1 MGDPALELATTASPH
16 EPSWPFR
23 LAQQAFA
30 GLLEQRRRHSSFRV
44 AAQRRA
50 ARQGL
55 SALSVDDRGLLE
67 HWLALQVL
75 TTPAAEAV
83 DCIDAL
89 ATVEP
94 LLAGG
99 VRAQLPRLAARVA
112 PEGSAIAA

>member
-1 MGDPALELATTASPH
+1 MGDPALDLATSASPH
-16 EPSWPFR
+16 EPSWTFR

-50 ARQGL
+50 ARKGL

-67 HWLALQVL
+67 RWLALQVL

-94 LLAGG
+94 LLAGA
-99 VRAQLPRLAARVA
+99 VRAHLPRLAARFA
-112 PEGSAIAA
+112 PDRAAMAA

>member
-1 MGDPALELATTASPH
+1 MGDPALELAANTGPH
-16 EPSWPFR
+16 EPSWSFR

-44 AAQRRA
+44 ANQRRA
-50 ARQGL
+50 ARKTL

-67 HWLALQVL
+67 RWLALQVM
-75 TTPAAEAV
+75 TTPAAETG

-94 LLAGG
+94 QLAGG
-99 VRAQLPRLAARVA
+99 VRAQLPRLAALLA
-112 PEGSAIAA
+112 PDNAAIAA